1 MYLSKV
7 IVHGFKAASDHPLDC
22 QIPGR
27 FCVFAGPNS
36 AGKSTVVESILL
48 SHRDVFPYTGR
59 PISAALSRSVS
70 SRSIEIGYELE
81 PNDQSPL
88 GEMFESVGQL
98 PGWITELSASMGR
111 VSASRTDLVPEGQLP
126 VLYLAPTRTPATDL
140 SGRDARLIVELLRSQ
155 ALRDRGDKS
164 LKDLRGRLGGL
175 ISSVVSQWPVAD
187 AEARVAGALAELTDG
202 VSGHMPYLATTA
214 IDDTFLARVF
224 EFLLAT
230 GGADRFDAHRIETE
244 GLGYA
249 NLLQLAVVL
258 AAIPDLTHRNSDDT
272 RETDEDGANAEG
284 QDSPADDDLSP
295 LDEGGAT
302 EVDDRS
308 DEERR
313 TAMQEA
319 VEQRQL
325 DDDAFFAGQ
334 FHALVVLEEPEAHLH
349 PQLQHG
355 LVRYLKEV
363 VDARPEVQVILTTH
377 SNEIVSACDPT
388 DLVVFRRGVSGA
400 PIARTIKSFG
410 LKGSHLSQARR
421 HLDVNRSA
429 TLFADRLVLVEGVT
443 DAIVLRAIARVW
455 AGGDRVRRRFVDALT
470 ITVVGSRIGAWMPAL
485 LTREGNE
492 ISTRLAVLRD
502 SDGKAP
508 PGWVTSRAS
517 AHFGVFL
524 SDPTLEPSLVP
535 GNEEI
540 IRRVF
545 EAMKVKNPPWDKSEE
560 PTSNNVKSWFQLKSK
575 GRKANFADLFSSHT
589 ELDPQSVTVPAH
601 MQRMLDFVW
610 DGFVPE
616 PEPPTEDNDE
626 PETATSDVAEVAL
639 DASDPTTA
647 A

>member
-7 IVHGFKAASDHPLDC
+7 VVHGFKAASDQPLDC

-27 FCVFAGPNS
+27 FCVLAGPNS

-59 PISAALSRSVS
+59 PTAAALSRTVS
-70 SRSIEIGYELE
+70 SRSIEIEYELE
-81 PNDQSPL
+81 SNDQSPL
-88 GEMFESVGQL
+88 GKMFESDGRL
-98 PGWITELSASMGR
+98 PHWTTELSTSMGR
-111 VSASRTDLVPEGQLP
+111 VSASRTDAVSEGQLP

-155 ALRDRGDKS
+155 ALRDRGNRS
-164 LKDLRGRLGGL
+164 LKELRGRLGGL

-230 GGADRFDAHRIETE
+230 GGADRFDAHRIEIE

-249 NLLQLAVVL
+249 NLLQMAVVV
-258 AAIPDLTHRNSDDT
+258 AAIPDLTHSDSNDA

-284 QDSPADDDLSP
+284 QDSPAGEDVASLGEEQAS
-295 LDEGGAT
+295 
-302 EVDDRS
+302 EVDNRS
-308 DEERR
+308 DEERLA
-313 TAMQEA
+313 AMQEA

-325 DDDAFFAGQ
+325 EDDAFFAGQ

-355 LVRYLKEV
+355 LVRYLKEI

-377 SNEIVSACDPT
+377 SDEIVSACDPT
-388 DLVVFRRGVSGA
+388 DLVAFRRGASGV
-400 PIARTIKSFG
+400 PIARTIASFG
-410 LKGSHLSQARR
+410 LKRSHLSQARR

-470 ITVVGSRIGAWMPAL
+470 VTVVGSRIGAWMPAL

-502 SDGKAP
+502 SDGKATP
-508 PGWVTSRAS
+508 RWVTSRAS
-517 AHFGVFL
+517 AHFGFFL

-545 EAMKVKNPPWDKSEE
+545 DAMRVRNSPWNDGEE
-560 PTSNNVKSWFQLKSK
+560 PTSDNVRAWFVRK
-575 GRKANFADLFSSHT
+575 GKGQKAKFADHFSSQA
-589 ELDPQSVTVPAH
+589 ELDPLSVTVPAH
-601 MQRMLDFVW
+601 MQLLLDFVW

-616 PEPPTEDNDE
+616 RHPPTADVGE
-626 PETATSDVAEVAL
+626 PETATSDVAEV
-639 DASDPTTA
+639 DADAGDPTTA
-647 A
+647 T

>member
-7 IVHGFKAASDHPLDC
+7 IVHGFKAASDQPLDC

-27 FCVFAGPNS
+27 FCVLAGPNS

-48 SHRDVFPYTGR
+48 SHRDIFPYTGR
-59 PISAALSRSVS
+59 PTAAALSRTVS
-70 SRSIEIGYELE
+70 SRSIEIEYELE
-81 PNDQSPL
+81 SNDQSPL
-88 GEMFESVGQL
+88 GKMFESDGRL
-98 PGWITELSASMGR
+98 PRWITELSASMGR
-111 VSASRTDLVPEGQLP
+111 VSASRTDVVSEGRLP

-155 ALRDRGDKS
+155 ALRDRGNRS
-164 LKDLRGRLGGL
+164 LEKLRGRLGGL

-187 AEARVAGALAELTDG
+187 AEARVAEALAELTDG

-214 IDDTFLARVF
+214 VDDTFLARVF
-224 EFLLAT
+224 EFLLST

-249 NLLQLAVVL
+249 NLLQMAVVV
-258 AAIPDLTHRNSDDT
+258 AAIPDLTHSDSNDA
-272 RETDEDGANAEG
+272 RETDEDGANEG
-284 QDSPADDDLSP
+284 QDSPA
-295 LDEGGAT
+295 GADVASLG
-302 EVDDRS
+302 EDQVNKVDDRS
-308 DEERR
+308 NEERL

-325 DDDAFFAGQ
+325 EDDAFFAGQ

-355 LVRYLKEV
+355 LVRYLKEIV
-363 VDARPEVQVILTTH
+363 AARPEVQVILTTH

-388 DLVVFRRGVSGA
+388 DLVAFRRGASGA
-400 PIARTIKSFG
+400 PIARTIALFG
-410 LKGSHLSQARR
+410 LKSSHLSQARR

-443 DAIVLRAIARVW
+443 DAMVLRAIARVW

-470 ITVVGSRIGAWMPAL
+470 VTVVGSRIGAWLPEL

-502 SDGKAP
+502 SDGKSTP
-508 PGWVTSRAS
+508 EWVTSRAG
-517 AHFGVFL
+517 AHFGFFL

-545 EAMKVKNPPWDKSEE
+545 NAMGVTSSPWDDGEK
-560 PTSNNVKSWFQLKSK
+560 PTSDNVRAWFVGK
-575 GRKANFADLFSSHT
+575 GKGQKAKFADHFSSQA
-589 ELDPQSVTVPAH
+589 ELNPLSVTVPAH
-601 MQRMLDFVW
+601 MQLLLDFVW

-616 PEPPTEDNDE
+616 CRPPTEDGGE
-626 PETATSDVAEVAL
+626 PETATSDVAEVDP
-639 DASDPTTA
+639 DAGDPATA
-647 A
+647 T

>member
-1 MYLSKV
+1 M
-7 IVHGFKAASDHPLDC
+7 
-22 QIPGR
+22 
-27 FCVFAGPNS
+27 
-36 AGKSTVVESILL
+36 
-48 SHRDVFPYTGR
+48 
-59 PISAALSRSVS
+59 
-70 SRSIEIGYELE
+70 
-81 PNDQSPL
+81 
-88 GEMFESVGQL
+88 
-98 PGWITELSASMGR
+98 
-111 VSASRTDLVPEGQLP
+111 
-126 VLYLAPTRTPATDL
+126 
-140 SGRDARLIVELLRSQ
+140 
-155 ALRDRGDKS
+155 
-164 LKDLRGRLGGL
+164 
-175 ISSVVSQWPVAD
+175 
-187 AEARVAGALAELTDG
+187 
-202 VSGHMPYLATTA
+202 
-214 IDDTFLARVF
+214 F

-258 AAIPDLTHRNSDDT
+258 AAIPDLTHRNGDDT
-272 RETDEDGANAEG
+272 RETDEDGAIAEG
-284 QDSPADDDLSP
+284 RDSPTGADVASP
-295 LDEGGAT
+295 SDEQAS

-325 DDDAFFAGQ
+325 EDDAFFAGQ

-388 DLVVFRRGVSGA
+388 DLVVFRRGTSGT
-400 PIARTIKSFG
+400 PVARTIKSFG
-410 LKGSHLSQARR
+410 LKRSHLSQARR

-429 TLFADRLVLVEGVT
+429 ALFADRLVLVEGVT
-443 DAIVLRAIARVW
+443 DAIVLRAIARAW

-470 ITVVGSRIGAWMPAL
+470 ITVVGSRIGAWMPEL

-502 SDGKAP
+502 SDGKATP
-508 PGWVTSRAS
+508 RWVTSRAS
-517 AHFGVFL
+517 AHFGFFL

-535 GNEEI
+535 GNEDI

-545 EAMKVKNPPWDKSEE
+545 DAMRVTSLPWNDGEE
-560 PTSNNVKSWFQLKSK
+560 PTSDNVKAW
-575 GRKANFADLFSSHT
+575 FADKGKRWKAKFADHFSSQA
-589 ELDPQSVTVPAH
+589 ELDPLSVTVPAH
-601 MQRMLDFVW
+601 MQLLLDFVW

-616 PEPPTEDNDE
+616 RHPPTEDVDN
-626 PETATSDVAEVAL
+626 PESATRDVAEADP
-639 DASDPTTA
+639 DASDPTA

>member
-7 IVHGFKAASDHPLDC
+7 IVHGFKAASDQPLDC

-27 FCVFAGPNS
+27 FCVLVGPNS

-59 PISAALSRSVS
+59 PTAAALSRTVP

-88 GEMFESVGQL
+88 GEMFESDGRL
-98 PGWITELSASMGR
+98 PHWTTELSASMGR
-111 VSASRTDLVPEGQLP
+111 VSASRTDAVSEGQLP
-126 VLYLAPTRTPATDL
+126 VLYLAPTRTPAADL

-175 ISSVVSQWPVAD
+175 ISSVVSKWPVAD
-187 AEARVAGALAELTDG
+187 AEARVAGTLAELTDG

-249 NLLQLAVVL
+249 NLLQLAIVL

-272 RETDEDGANAEG
+272 RETDEDGAIAEG
-284 QDSPADDDLSP
+284 QDSPADDDMSP
-295 LDEGGAT
+295 PGEERAP

-308 DEERR
+308 DEERL

-325 DDDAFFAGQ
+325 EDDAFFAGQ

-377 SNEIVSACDPT
+377 SDEIVSACDPT
-388 DLVVFRRGVSGA
+388 DLVAFRRGASGV
-400 PIARTIKSFG
+400 PIARTIASFG
-410 LKGSHLSQARR
+410 LRTSHLSQARR

-470 ITVVGSRIGAWMPAL
+470 ITVVGSRIGAWMPEL

-508 PGWVTSRAS
+508 PRWVTSRAS
-517 AHFGVFL
+517 AHFGFFL

-535 GNEEI
+535 GNKKI

-545 EAMKVKNPPWDKSEE
+545 KAMKVKNLPWGDGEK
-560 PTSNNVKSWFQLKSK
+560 PTSDNVMAWFEDKGK
-575 GRKANFADLFSSHT
+575 GRKAKFADHFSSEA

-601 MQRMLDFVW
+601 MQRLLDFVW

-616 PEPPTEDNDE
+616 RHPPTEEDDE
-626 PETATSDVAEVAL
+626 PETATSHVAEADP
-639 DASDPTTA
+639 DASDPTTVT
-647 A
+647 

>member
-7 IVHGFKAASDHPLDC
+7 IVHGFKAASDQPLDC

-27 FCVFAGPNS
+27 FCVLAGPNS

-59 PISAALSRSVS
+59 PTAATLSRTVS
-70 SRSIEIGYELE
+70 SRSIEIQYELE
-81 PNDQSPL
+81 SNDQSPL
-88 GEMFESVGQL
+88 GKMFESDGRL
-98 PGWITELSASMGR
+98 PRWTTELSASMGR
-111 VSASRTDLVPEGQLP
+111 VSASRTDVVSEGRLP

-155 ALRDRGDKS
+155 ALRDRGNRS
-164 LKDLRGRLGGL
+164 LKELRARLGGL

-187 AEARVAGALAELTDG
+187 AEARVAGALADLTDG

-249 NLLQLAVVL
+249 NLLQMAVVV
-258 AAIPDLTHRNSDDT
+258 AAIPDLTHSDSHDA
-272 RETDEDGANAEG
+272 RETDEDGTNAEG
-284 QDSPADDDLSP
+284 QDSPAGKDVASLGEEQAS
-295 LDEGGAT
+295 

-308 DEERR
+308 DDERL

-325 DDDAFFAGQ
+325 EDDAFFAGQ

-355 LVRYLKEV
+355 LVRYLKDI

-377 SNEIVSACDPT
+377 SDEIVSACDPT
-388 DLVVFRRGVSGA
+388 DLVAFRRGASGA
-400 PIARTIKSFG
+400 PIARTIASFN
-410 LKGSHLSQARR
+410 LKKSHLSQARR

-429 TLFADRLVLVEGVT
+429 TLFADQLVLVEGVT

-470 ITVVGSRIGAWMPAL
+470 ITVVGSRIGAWMPEL

-502 SDGKAP
+502 SDGKAA

-517 AHFGVFL
+517 AHFGFFL
-524 SDPTLEPSLVP
+524 SDPTLEPSLAP

-545 EAMKVKNPPWDKSEE
+545 DAMRVRNSPWNDGEE
-560 PTSNNVKSWFQLKSK
+560 PTSDNVRAWFVGK
-575 GRKANFADLFSSHT
+575 GKRQKAKFADHFSSQA
-589 ELDPQSVTVPAH
+589 ELDPLSVTVPAH
-601 MQRMLDFVW
+601 MQLLLDFVW
-610 DGFVPE
+610 DGFMPE
-616 PEPPTEDNDE
+616 HHPPTADLGE
-626 PETATSDVAEVAL
+626 PETATSNVAEVDP
-639 DASDPTTA
+639 DAGDPTTA
-647 A
+647 T